1 MARYILLA
9 NWTDQ
14 GIKSIKD
21 SPARVEAARQL
32 AKTMGCTMGDFYM
45 TAGSVDMVWMFDAP
59 DDATVAKFCLSLAMK
74 GNVRTTTLKA
84 LSEADFGKII
94 HAL

>member
-14 GIKSIKD
+14 GIKNIKD
-21 SPARVEAARQL
+21 SPARVEAARQM
-32 AKTMGCTMGDFYM
+32 AKSMGCTMGDFYM
-45 TAGSVDMVWMFDAP
+45 TTGSFDMVWTFDAP
-59 DDATVAKFCLSLAMK
+59 NDETVARFCLTLGMK

-84 LSEADFGKII
+84 FNEADFGKII